1 MNPSNQEHIR
11 EPLHTPL
18 HIIRGIFRT
27 PPSWPG
33 MADGFHVVTGAFGYS
48 GRWIAKLLL
57 DQGIRVKTLTNAIG
71 RDDPFDGRVEVMPID
86 FENTDSLVESLRGAE
101 VLYNTYWVRYNKKSE
116 GYDHSLAARNCS
128 ILFDAALEAGVG
140 RVVHF
145 SVSRPEDAPGWTYF
159 QGKVEAER
167 ALRESGNSY
176 AIVRPT
182 LLFGGRRNVLVNN
195 MAWLIRSFPVFGL
208 FGRGNYPIQPVHVE
222 DVARVAIGA
231 GMKNEDITMDVA
243 GPETYTY
250 KEFVRAIARG
260 MGVSRLIIPVPPA
273 IGWLAGRLFGI
284 FLKDDVITMAEI
296 RGLMQGLMASEEE
309 PRGKLLFSEWV
320 SENGDSLGLKYHN
333 DLRERR
339 YSSPNDEFN

>member
-1 MNPSNQEHIR
+1 
-11 EPLHTPL
+11 
-18 HIIRGIFRT
+18 
-27 PPSWPG
+27 

-57 DQGIRVKTLTNAIG
+57 DRGIRVKTLTNAIG

-86 FENTDSLVESLRGAE
+86 FENMDSLVESLRGAE
-101 VLYNTYWVRYNKKSE
+101 VLYNTYWVRYNKKTE
-116 GYDHSLAARNCS
+116 GYGHSLAVRNCS

-176 AIVRPT
+176 AIIRPT

-222 DVARVAIGA
+222 DVARVAIEA
-231 GMKNEDITMDVA
+231 GMNNEDMTTDVA
-243 GPETYTY
+243 GPEMYTY
-250 KEFVRAIARG
+250 KEFVRVIARG
-260 MGVSRLIIPVPPA
+260 MGVSRLIIPIPPV
-273 IGWLAGRLFGI
+273 IGWLAGRVFGI
-284 FLKDDVITMAEI
+284 FLRDDVITMAEI

-309 PRGKLLFSEWV
+309 PLGELLFSEWI
-320 SENGDSLGLKYHN
+320 SENGARLGLEYQN

-339 YSSPNDEFN
+339 YSLPN